1 MSVTIVVERGDLDRA
16 LRLLRKQR
24 EGVVSTYERNERGFL
39 SPGERRRM
47 AARKARRKMRRR
59 LAKERAR
66 LERR

>member
-24 EGVVSTYERNERGFL
+24 EGVVSTYERNERGFF
-39 SPGERRRM
+39 SRGERRRM
-47 AARKARRKMRRR
+47 AERKARRKMRRR

-66 LERR
+66 MQGR